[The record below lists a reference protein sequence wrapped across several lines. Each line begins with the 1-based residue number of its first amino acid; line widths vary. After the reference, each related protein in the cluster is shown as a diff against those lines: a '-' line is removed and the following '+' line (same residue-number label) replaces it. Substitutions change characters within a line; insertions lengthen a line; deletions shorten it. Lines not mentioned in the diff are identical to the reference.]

1 MCRSNRLQNNKP
13 IINSLKKEILL
24 AMQEPYAV
32 LTHIASKYGISRST
46 LYAWKK
52 SYKESHSKAEH
63 SEIANDDTDK
73 FIELSVK
80 NSSSSTLQK
89 ASFIFRDYSFS
100 IEGEIKSK
108 NLMQIMTI
116 LEEAC

>member
-1 MCRSNRLQNNKP
+1 MYRSNRLQKNKP
-13 IINSLKKEILL
+13 IANSLKKEILL

-32 LTHIASKYGISRST
+32 LAQIASKYGVSRST

-52 SYKESHSKAEH
+52 LCEESHSEAEH
-63 SEIANDDTDK
+63 SEIADDYTDK

-89 ASFIFRDYSFS
+89 ASFTFRDYSFS

-108 NLMQIMTI
+108 NLMQIMSI